1 MPSPTVCMGSVIIRR
16 RLSSVVV
23 SMVTQSRFLQAH
35 RQYTVPPDQYY
46 CEETPFVPLGRTGP
60 RAGLGDGAVALWRL
74 LPHRETLPDEPWP
87 KIQPVKL
94 PMLLRTHW
102 PELPASLDSDDCVW
116 INQFTRMMIERSEG
130 ILCLVVSE
138 LWPSN
143 RFPMLRQR
151 ALPKDTHGFG
161 ETAP

>member
-1 MPSPTVCMGSVIIRR
+1 MSANRPSISSAMARADRRAVPLKAICSSRWDTPLRSNCSCRAPTSTQAPTDAVSTVCMGSVIIRR

-23 SMVTQSRFLQAH
+23 LMVTQSRFLQAH

-46 CEETPFVPLGRTGP
+46 CEETPFVPLGQTGP

-87 KIQPVKL
+87 KIQPVRL

-102 PELPASLDSDDCVW
+102 PELPA
-116 INQFTRMMIERSEG
+116 Q
-130 ILCLVVSE
+130 
-138 LWPSN
+138 P
-143 RFPMLRQR
+143 
-151 ALPKDTHGFG
+151 
-161 ETAP
+161 